1 MEHEK
6 MNLHPKM
13 NAELRALIED
23 FESAAMRLKAF
34 LDPNDNLHKE
44 NTDPANYFALM
55 IKMFYVDP
63 DGSSKLRRMNH
74 IGGDDFSY
82 AVKQD
87 LKHML

>member
-6 MNLHPKM
+6 MNLHPEM

-23 FESAAMRLKAF
+23 FESAAIRLKAF
-34 LDPNDNLHKE
+34 IDPNDNLLKE
-44 NTDPANYFALM
+44 ESDPANYFALI
-55 IKMFYVDP
+55 IKMFYVEP
-63 DGSSKLRRMNH
+63 DGSSKVRRINH
-74 IGGDDFSY
+74 ISSVDYSY